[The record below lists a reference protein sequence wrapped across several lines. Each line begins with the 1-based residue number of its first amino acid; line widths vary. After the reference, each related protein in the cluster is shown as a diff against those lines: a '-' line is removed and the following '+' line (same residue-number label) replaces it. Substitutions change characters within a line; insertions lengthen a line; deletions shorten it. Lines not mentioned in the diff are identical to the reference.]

1 MTSFRFWLALMTPFV
16 SHPIYMR
23 WGVWQ
28 PKPMGEATTR
38 WEKLVQFYTKNESGI
53 ILWGFA
59 FLFVAIILLGFSSVI
74 VVISL
79 GTIALFVVGFPIIL
93 VLSGTIYG
101 LASAL
106 NISGAI
112 MNERIQGRY
121 LILGVTP
128 SGFLGASWA
137 LCSLS
142 VQNSRALRQLRTA
155 LAGIYSL
162 MILVMT
168 LPLIITTIFYVAN
181 SKFPQLYELWS
192 VLIIASS
199 FLVWCIV
206 DFFQSACTGSLVGII
221 AAHHNKTRGQT
232 QNSVL
237 GNFLALQLGVYILT
251 GFIGLFI
258 IPSLFALIRYPITPF
273 YGYICVLVLYAVREM
288 LIIIL
293 WHGLALT
300 VDDDVEQLNRLTR
313 IRIRDRSW
321 MGHFARRLL
330 SLLWRNP
337 MD

>member
-1 MTSFRFWLALMTPFV
+1 MTSFRFWMALMTPFV

-28 PKPMGEATTR
+28 PHPMGEATGR
-38 WEKLVQFYTKNESGI
+38 WGKIIDYYTKNESGI
-53 ILWGFA
+53 ILWGVA
-59 FLFVAIILLGFSSVI
+59 FLFVAIILMGFSSFI
-74 VVISL
+74 VVVVLI
-79 GTIALFVVGFPIIL
+79 TIALIIVGFPIVL
-93 VLSGTIYG
+93 VLSGTLYG
-101 LASAL
+101 LVSAL

-112 MNERIQGRY
+112 MNERLQGRY

-142 VQNSRALRQLRTA
+142 VQNSNVLRQLRA
-155 LAGIYSL
+155 FLAGIYSIMFL
-162 MILVMT
+162 ILT
-168 LPLIITTIFYVAN
+168 LPLILTTIFYLAN
-181 SKFPQLYELWS
+181 SDFPQLYSLWS
-192 VLIIASS
+192 ILVIASS
-199 FLVWCIV
+199 FLVWCVV

-251 GFIGLFI
+251 GFIGLFL
-258 IPSLFALIRYPITPF
+258 IPSLFTLIRYPITPF
-273 YGYICVLVLYAVREM
+273 YGYICTFVLYMVREM
-288 LIIIL
+288 LIIIF

-300 VDDDVEQLNRLTR
+300 VDDDVDQLNRLTR

-321 MGHFARRLL
+321 MGRFARRLL